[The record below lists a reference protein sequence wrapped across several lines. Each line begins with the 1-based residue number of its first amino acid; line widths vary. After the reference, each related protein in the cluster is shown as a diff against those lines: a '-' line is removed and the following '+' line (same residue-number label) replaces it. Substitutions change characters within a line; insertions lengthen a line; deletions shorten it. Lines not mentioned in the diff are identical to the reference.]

1 MAERAELEAAAGA
14 LLTYHLGGQ
23 RTDDAL
29 LAQIQAAWVEY
40 EALRQEQQECVL
52 LQVGRGRQAAR
63 GSSVARSGWDWVAGC
78 RRRWTA
84 TLPAGVPGLTGTPG
98 RTLHQT
104 VSTDAGVAARSVEPS
119 PRVQTEVEV
128 AAVEP
133 APYCLG

>member
-1 MAERAELEAAAGA
+1 MAEQAELKAAAGA
-14 LLTYHLGGQ
+14 LLTYHLGGR

-29 LAQIQAAWVEY
+29 LGQIQAAWVEY
-40 EALRQEQQECVL
+40 EALRQEQQERVL

-63 GSSVARSGWDWVAGC
+63 GSSVARSGWDSVAGC

-104 VSTDAGVAARSVEPS
+104 VSTDA
-119 PRVQTEVEV
+119 
-128 AAVEP
+128 
-133 APYCLG
+133 

>member
-1 MAERAELEAAAGA
+1 VAEQAELKAAAGA
-14 LLTYHLGGQ
+14 LLTYHLGGR

-29 LAQIQAAWVEY
+29 LGQIQAAWVEY
-40 EALRQEQQECVL
+40 EALRQEQQERVL

-104 VSTDAGVAARSVEPS
+104 VSTDA
-119 PRVQTEVEV
+119 
-128 AAVEP
+128 
-133 APYCLG
+133 